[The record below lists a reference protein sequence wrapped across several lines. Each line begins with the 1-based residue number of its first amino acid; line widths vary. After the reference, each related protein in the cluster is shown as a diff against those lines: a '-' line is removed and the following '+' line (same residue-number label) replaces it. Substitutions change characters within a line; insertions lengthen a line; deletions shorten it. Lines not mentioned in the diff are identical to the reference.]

1 LYSTFGF
8 GLPKYS
14 KNKKTF
20 EKLWALH
27 EKDGHLYQGKSRV
40 ILVTRPGKEAYTE
53 IIELYLETED
63 VMLEWLQK
71 HFVASTSS
79 AVAAAVRNNVP
90 LHYLSAKP
98 PVLPLEYGSYI
109 FDDTST

>member
-1 LYSTFGF
+1 
-8 GLPKYS
+8 
-14 KNKKTF
+14 
-20 EKLWALH
+20 
-27 EKDGHLYQGKSRV
+27 
-40 ILVTRPGKEAYTE
+40 
-53 IIELYLETED
+53 
-63 VMLEWLQK
+63 MLEWLQK